1 MHCQTKL
8 RESSLRPTCGVI
20 FWESKDS
27 RHDGLPVGDLSTV
40 RVSHLG
46 TVDSHV

>member
-1 MHCQTKL
+1 MQRRTKL
-8 RESSLRPTCGVI
+8 RESSLRPISGVI

-40 RVSHLG
+40 RISH
-46 TVDSHV
+46 